1 MPQKNCFVVMGF
13 GKKTDYATGRVLDLD
28 KAYTYIIKPAAEEA
42 GLVCKRADEIVH
54 SGTIDVPMFEQLL
67 TADVVIADVST
78 SNPNAFYELGVRHAL
93 RPYTTI
99 TMAEDKM
106 VFPFDIS
113 HMAIQKYH
121 HLGEDIGYGEA
132 VRMKGALKTAILT
145 ILDNPRND
153 SPVYTF
159 FADLEPP
166 MRKIIAQA
174 VARAAPAAAFSAPAS
189 SPGAG
194 DGPTQTISELLK
206 QAETALQSS
215 DFITAKSL
223 LKVVRGLA
231 PKDPFVA
238 QKLALATYKSKSPSP
253 AQALEE
259 AAAILSDL
267 KPETSTDT
275 ETLGL
280 WGAIHKRVW
289 DLTGQRANLDGAI
302 FGYEKGFSLK
312 NDYWNGINLAFLY
325 NVRAAASTGR
335 DAIADQVLADRTRRS
350 VLAICEAAL
359 NNEAAGG
366 PLPERYWLFATMAEA
381 WLGLGD
387 KQKADAYLAKATAV
401 VPKPGDWMLES
412 TREQLDKLS
421 KLLASSN

>member
-28 KAYTYIIKPAAEEA
+28 KSYTYIIKPAAEET

-132 VRMKGALKTAILT
+132 VRMKGALKAAIQT
-145 ILDNPRND
+145 ILENPKND

-166 MRKIIAQA
+166 VRKIIAQA
-174 VARAAPAAAFSAPAS
+174 VARAAPAASFSPPAAAPS
-189 SPGAG
+189 VS
-194 DGPTQTISELLK
+194 DGPAQTVSELLK
-206 QAETALQSS
+206 QADVAMSSS

-223 LKVVRGLA
+223 LKVVRNIA

-238 QKLALATYKSKSPSP
+238 QKLALATYKSKSPTP
-253 AQALEE
+253 VQALEE
-259 AAAILSDL
+259 ACTILSEL

-280 WGAIHKRVW
+280 WGAVHKRVW

-312 NDYWNGINLAFLY
+312 NDFWNGINLAFLY

-335 DAIADQVLADRTRRS
+335 DAVADQVLAERTRRQ
-350 VLAICEAAL
+350 VLAICESAL
-359 NNEAAGG
+359 KGESAGG
-366 PLPERYWLFATMAEA
+366 AAPEKYWLFATMAEA

-387 KQKADAYLAKATAV
+387 KQKADSYLAEAAAV
-401 VPKPGDWMLES
+401 TPEPAAWMIETTRDQLE
-412 TREQLDKLS
+412 KLT
-421 KLLASSN
+421 KVLA